1 MGLKEGLGDMYDEN
15 KDENKNRNKD
25 KFNLKKKDDS

>member
-25 KFNLKKKDDS
+25 KFGLKKKDDS

>member
-1 MGLKEGLGDMYDEN
+1 VGLKEGLGDMYDEN

-25 KFNLKKKDDS
+25 KFGLKKKDDS